1 MKKIVL
7 LLGIVA
13 VMFGIASVGL
23 AESREQ
29 QMPYMEQMDVHDT
42 TGNIGLRYVYTN
54 QVFAYLSFSG
64 DTAYCGGSVNP
75 SGQYGT
81 TVRVS
86 LYKRNGSVWSFIKS
100 WSGSATNG
108 NTASASGTVTV
119 SAGTYKVTT
128 RGNIGG
134 GLEYPST
141 SVTKTK

>member
-1 MKKIVL
+1 MRKIVS

-13 VMFGIASVGL
+13 LLFGIASVGL
-23 AESREQ
+23 AESCGR
-29 QMPYMEQMDVHDT
+29 QMPDMEQTDVYDAA
-42 TGNIGLRYVYTN
+42 GDIGLRYSYTN
-54 QVFAYLSFSG
+54 QVSAYLSFSG
-64 DTAYCGGSVNP
+64 DTAYCGGFIDP
-75 SGQYGT
+75 SGQYDT

-86 LYKRNGSVWSFIKS
+86 LYKKNGSSWSFIKS
-100 WSGSATNG
+100 WSGSAANG